1 MREMT
6 RGVVTPQMKGI
17 GVNDRFGNTSI
28 RKQQGTSREIY
39 DSILVTQAERIQG
52 FTIRFFEDVQSRSFP
67 LTNLDN
73 TNQLTVGETLITE
86 NYYIARA
93 QVEEGVT
100 QRFSP
105 LDEFEKQGILSF
117 ELANSITIQRIPTLS
132 SVGEFNVNAQ
142 FPEYASYNFYTQVVI
157 PPLLNFVFIFRCPP
171 NPGANNDTLYRFNVA
186 GVGSLIAPRTT
197 F

>member
-1 MREMT
+1 MT
-6 RGVVTPQMKGI
+6 RGMVTPQMKGI

-28 RKQQGTSREIY
+28 RKQQGTSREIF
-39 DSILVTQAERIQG
+39 DSILVTQAERQQG

-93 QVEEGVT
+93 NVVEGVT
-100 QRFSP
+100 EKFGV

-132 SVGEFNVNAQ
+132 SVGEFNVNGQ
-142 FPEYASYNFYTQVVI
+142 FENYGVYNFYTQVVI
-157 PPLLNFVFIFRCPP
+157 PPLLNFVFIFRVPP
-171 NPGANNDTLYRFNVA
+171 NASASGDTLYRFNVA

>member
-93 QVEEGVT
+93 DVEEGVT
-100 QRFSP
+100 QRFVP

-142 FPEYASYNFYTQVVI
+142 FEQYASYNFYTQVVI
-157 PPLLNFVFIFRCPP
+157 PPLLNFVFIYRCPP
-171 NPGANNDTLYRFNVA
+171 NAGASGDTLYRFNVA